1 MMGVTYPATEPA
13 TVVVF
18 GGTGDLMRKKLLP
31 ALYQLSKNGRLPE
44 RTQIL
49 AATRSRDLDDEK
61 FRAWAREA
69 LQAAGLS
76 SDRWAG
82 RWCEEC
88 LRYHGMGKEEAAD
101 YQALARRI
109 ETIEREQQ
117 IPANRAFYLALP
129 PQAFPGVIRG
139 LGGAGLSRSAGWTRL
154 VIEKPFGRDLA
165 TARELNR
172 LVHEHFDESQV
183 YRIDHYLGKETV
195 QNLLVFRF
203 ANPAFETVWNRDRV
217 ESVQITVAEDLGV
230 EGRAGYYERAGAVR
244 DIIQNHLTQL
254 ITLVAMEIPGALEA
268 DQIRNE
274 KVKVLRAIAP
284 VTERQTVFGQY
295 SAGEIDGHKV
305 SGYREEPGV
314 APDSQIDT
322 FAAMR
327 LEIANWRWHGV
338 PFYLR
343 AGKRLPRR
351 LTQISVTFR
360 RPPVSVFQTISDPG
374 AIRPNTLTITIQ
386 PDEGFDLDF
395 EVKAP
400 GQRITLQTERL
411 SFRYAEAFAPL
422 PDAYETLLMDVLIG
436 DQTLFVRADE
446 VEAAWSLYAPV
457 LGQRP
462 PVSFYAAGSW
472 GPSAADRLFRR
483 EGERWIPA

>member
-1 MMGVTYPATEPA
+1 
-13 TVVVF
+13 
-18 GGTGDLMRKKLLP
+18 
-31 ALYQLSKNGRLPE
+31 
-44 RTQIL
+44 
-49 AATRSRDLDDEK
+49 
-61 FRAWAREA
+61 
-69 LQAAGLS
+69 
-76 SDRWAG
+76 
-82 RWCEEC
+82 
-88 LRYHGMGKEEAAD
+88 MGKEEAAD

-109 ETIEREQQ
+109 ETIERARQ
-117 IPANRAFYLALP
+117 IPANRAFYLGLP
-129 PQAFPGVIRG
+129 PQAFPGVIGG
-139 LGGAGLSRSAGWTRL
+139 LGGAGLNRSAGWTRL

-165 TARELNR
+165 TARDLNR
-172 LVHEHFDESQV
+172 LVHQHFDESQV

-203 ANPAFETVWNRDRV
+203 ANPTFETLWNRDRV

-230 EGRAGYYERAGAVR
+230 EGRAGYYERAGALR

-254 ITLVAMEIPGALEA
+254 LTLVAMEIPGALEA

-295 SAGEIDGHKV
+295 SAGEIDGRKV

-386 PDEGFDLDF
+386 PDEGFDLDI

-400 GQRITLQTERL
+400 GQRINLQTERL
-411 SFRYAEAFAPL
+411 RFRYAEAFAPL
-422 PDAYETLLMDVLIG
+422 PDAYETLLMDVLTG

-446 VEAAWSLYAPV
+446 VEAAWNLYAPV
-457 LGQRP
+457 LEQRP
-462 PVSFYAAGSW
+462 SVSFYAAGSW
-472 GPSAADRLFRR
+472 GPSAADQLFRR